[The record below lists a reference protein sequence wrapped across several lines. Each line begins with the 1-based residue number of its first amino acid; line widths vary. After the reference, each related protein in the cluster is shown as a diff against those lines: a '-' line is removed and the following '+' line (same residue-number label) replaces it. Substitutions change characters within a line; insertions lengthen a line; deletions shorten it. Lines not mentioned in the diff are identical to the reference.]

1 MGVSVVLR
9 LNERWAEVLASQP
22 ETGMGYQVATIVLK
36 DGRRFDNITIVGG
49 TISSLPDAKSPPFV
63 DQDIA
68 EIVVTHGSPGP
79 SK

>member
-49 TISSLPDAKSPPFV
+49 TISSLPDARLPPFV
-63 DQDIA
+63 DEDIA
-68 EIVVTHGSPGP
+68 EIVVTHGSPSP